1 MRKFFCTFA
10 LSMDTNS
17 FTSGPVRP
25 FSSQELG
32 VNHLT
37 DYELLSDSG
46 HNLVY
51 RAQMGGKWV
60 VLKAA
65 KSTEGELTRNQLLL
79 EREFEIMHRLDS
91 IFVVQTISMVDDPQL
106 GRAILMEYIN
116 GRPLDKFIAENP
128 TSTERRR
135 VAEELMEA
143 LIFLHDRQIVHGDL
157 KPSNILITDS
167 GNHVRLID
175 FGFADNEAYI
185 AKNIGSTPSIS
196 TEKQLP
202 TDALLPERDIY
213 ALGKILSLLFPHS
226 VIPSIAR
233 RYTSVRQVR
242 AALHRYWRMRWLLP
256 LILAIAAIVAFV
268 IVFLPSPKET
278 AQISEIQT
286 DTVVLVVP
294 IEPAVDSVRLD
305 VAQISEIQ
313 TDTVALVVPI
323 EPAVD
328 SVWLDVKSRAEQ
340 QYSTLYRTYADSLKN
355 MPEKT
360 MNAAIYKLS
369 GYANELL
376 KEHKHLADAY
386 PQYEDSL
393 QELYLAHLVRDHN
406 RLQSICA
413 DYPMIYSN
421 KTE

>member
-1 MRKFFCTFA
+1 
-10 LSMDTNS
+10 MDTNS
-17 FTSGPVRP
+17 YTSGPIRP
-25 FSSQELG
+25 LSSQELG

-65 KSTEGELTRNQLLL
+65 KPDEGEQTRNRLLL

-91 IFVVQTISMVDDPQL
+91 IYVVQTIAMVDDPQL
-106 GRAILMEYIN
+106 GRSILMEYVH
-116 GRPLDKFIAENP
+116 GRSLDKFVAGNP

-135 VAEELMEA
+135 VADELMEA

-157 KPSNILITDS
+157 KPSNILITDF

-175 FGFADNEAYI
+175 FGFSDNEAFI
-185 AKNIGSTPSIS
+185 AKNIGTSPSIS
-196 TEKQLP
+196 SPEQLP
-202 TDALLPERDIY
+202 TDVLKPERDIY
-213 ALGKILSLLFPHS
+213 ALGKMLALLFPHS
-226 VIPSIAR
+226 LKPVIR
-233 RYTSVRQVR
+233 RCLASDRSRYISVRQVR
-242 AALHRYWRMRWLLP
+242 SALHRYWRMRWLMP
-256 LILAIAAIVAFV
+256 WILAITTIIAFV
-268 IVFLPSPKET
+268 IVFQPNPTET

-286 DTVVLVVP
+286 DTEVVVP
-294 IEPAVDSVRLD
+294 VKPAVDSIWLNLKY
-305 VAQISEIQ
+305 EI
-313 TDTVALVVPI
+313 D
-323 EPAVD
+323 
-328 SVWLDVKSRAEQ
+328 K
-340 QYSTLYRTYADSLKN
+340 QYTSLYITYADSLSH

-376 KEHKHLADAY
+376 KEHKYLTDAY

-406 RLQSICA
+406 RLQSICE

>member
-1 MRKFFCTFA
+1 
-10 LSMDTNS
+10 MDTNS
-17 FTSGPVRP
+17 FTSGPIRP
-25 FSSQELG
+25 LSSQELG

-65 KSTEGELTRNQLLL
+65 KPDEGELTRNQLLL

-91 IFVVQTISMVDDPQL
+91 IYVVQTIAMVDDPQL
-106 GRAILMEYIN
+106 GRSILMEYVH
-116 GRPLDKFIAENP
+116 GRSLDKFVAGTP

-135 VAEELMEA
+135 VADELMEA
-143 LIFLHDRQIVHGDL
+143 LIFLHERLIVHGDL

-185 AKNIGSTPSIS
+185 AKNIGTSPSIS
-196 TEKQLP
+196 TEEQLP
-202 TDALLPERDIY
+202 TDVLLPERDIY
-213 ALGKILSLLFPHS
+213 ALGKMLALLFPHS
-226 VIPSIAR
+226 LKPVIR
-233 RYTSVRQVR
+233 RCLASDRSRYISVRQVR
-242 AALHRYWRMRWLLP
+242 AALHRYWRMRWLMP
-256 LILAIAAIVAFV
+256 WILAITTIIAFV
-268 IVFLPSPKET
+268 IVFQPNPTET

-286 DTVVLVVP
+286 DTEVVVP
-294 IEPAVDSVRLD
+294 AKPAVDSIWLNLKY
-305 VAQISEIQ
+305 EI
-313 TDTVALVVPI
+313 D
-323 EPAVD
+323 
-328 SVWLDVKSRAEQ
+328 K
-340 QYSTLYRTYADSLKN
+340 QYTSLYITYADSLTN

-376 KEHKHLADAY
+376 KEHKYLTDAY

-406 RLQSICA
+406 RLQSICE

-421 KTE
+421 KYSNQTE

>member
-1 MRKFFCTFA
+1 
-10 LSMDTNS
+10 MDTNS
-17 FTSGPVRP
+17 FTSGPIRP
-25 FSSQELG
+25 LSSQELG
-32 VNHLT
+32 ANHLT

-46 HNLVY
+46 HNLIY

-65 KSTEGELTRNQLLL
+65 KPTEGERTRNQLLL

-91 IFVVQTISMVDDPQL
+91 IYVVQTISMVDDPQL
-106 GRAILMEYIN
+106 GRAILMEYVH
-116 GRPLDKFIAENP
+116 GRPLDKFVAGNP

-135 VAEELMEA
+135 VADELMEA

-185 AKNIGSTPSIS
+185 AKNIGTSPSIS
-196 TEKQLP
+196 MGEQLP

-226 VIPSIAR
+226 VKPIIRRCLASDR
-233 RYTSVRQVR
+233 SRYTSVRQVR
-242 AALHRYWRMRWLLP
+242 AALHRYWRMMWLLP
-256 LILAIAAIVAFV
+256 VMMAVLLAIVAF
-268 IVFLPSPKET
+268 LWLSPSDEPSPQQMTEQHSVNSTWLNLKY
-278 AQISEIQT
+278 EI
-286 DTVVLVVP
+286 D
-294 IEPAVDSVRLD
+294 
-305 VAQISEIQ
+305 
-313 TDTVALVVPI
+313 
-323 EPAVD
+323 
-328 SVWLDVKSRAEQ
+328 K
-340 QYSTLYRTYADSLKN
+340 QYTSLYITYADSLSQ

-376 KEHKHLADAY
+376 KEHKHLTDAY

-393 QELYLAHLVRDHN
+393 QELYLMHLLRDYN
-406 RLQSICA
+406 RLRSICE
-413 DYPMIYSN
+413 DYPLIYSN
-421 KTE
+421 ANKTE

>member
-1 MRKFFCTFA
+1 
-10 LSMDTNS
+10 MDTNS
-17 FTSGPVRP
+17 FTSGPIRP
-25 FSSQELG
+25 LSSQELG

-65 KSTEGELTRNQLLL
+65 KPDEGEQTRNRLLL

-91 IFVVQTISMVDDPQL
+91 IYVVQTIAMVDDPQL
-106 GRAILMEYIN
+106 GRSILMEYVH
-116 GRPLDKFIAENP
+116 GRPLDKFVAGNP

-135 VAEELMEA
+135 VADELMEA

-175 FGFADNEAYI
+175 FGFSDNEAFI
-185 AKNIGSTPSIS
+185 AKNIGTSPSIS
-196 TEKQLP
+196 SPEQLP
-202 TDALLPERDIY
+202 TNVLKPERDIY
-213 ALGKILSLLFPHS
+213 ALGKMLALLFPHS
-226 VIPSIAR
+226 LKPVIR
-233 RYTSVRQVR
+233 RCLASDRSRYISVRQVR
-242 AALHRYWRMRWLLP
+242 AALHRYWRMRWLMP
-256 LILAIAAIVAFV
+256 WILAITTIIAFV
-268 IVFLPSPKET
+268 IVFLPNPTET

-286 DTVVLVVP
+286 DTEVVVP
-294 IEPAVDSVRLD
+294 AKPAVDSIWLNLKY
-305 VAQISEIQ
+305 EI
-313 TDTVALVVPI
+313 D
-323 EPAVD
+323 
-328 SVWLDVKSRAEQ
+328 K
-340 QYSTLYRTYADSLKN
+340 QYTSLYITYADSLSH

-376 KEHKHLADAY
+376 KEHKYLTDAY

-406 RLQSICA
+406 RLQSICE

-421 KTE
+421 KYSNQTE

>member
-1 MRKFFCTFA
+1 
-10 LSMDTNS
+10 MDTNS
-17 FTSGPVRP
+17 FTSGPIRP
-25 FSSQELG
+25 LSSQELG
-32 VNHLT
+32 ANRLT

-65 KSTEGELTRNQLLL
+65 KPTEGERTRNQLLL

-91 IFVVQTISMVDDPQL
+91 IYVVQTISMVDDPQL
-106 GRAILMEYIN
+106 GRAILMEYIH
-116 GRPLDKFIAENP
+116 GRPLDKFIAEKP
-128 TSTERRR
+128 SHTERRR

-143 LIFLHDRQIVHGDL
+143 LMFLHERQIVHGDL
-157 KPSNILITDS
+157 KPSNILINDS

-175 FGFADNEAYI
+175 FGFSDNEAFI
-185 AKNIGSTPSIS
+185 AKNIGTSPSIS
-196 TEKQLP
+196 TPEQLP
-202 TDALLPERDIY
+202 TDILLLERDIY

-226 VIPSIAR
+226 AKPLIR
-233 RYTSVRQVR
+233 RCLASDRNRYSSVRQVR
-242 AALHRYWRMRWLLP
+242 AALHRYWRMMWLLP
-256 LILAIAAIVAFV
+256 VMMATLLAIVAFLWV
-268 IVFLPSPKET
+268 SPSDEPSPQQMTE
-278 AQISEIQT
+278 QHS
-286 DTVVLVVP
+286 
-294 IEPAVDSVRLD
+294 VDSTWLNLKY
-305 VAQISEIQ
+305 EI
-313 TDTVALVVPI
+313 D
-323 EPAVD
+323 
-328 SVWLDVKSRAEQ
+328 K
-340 QYSTLYRTYADSLKN
+340 QYTSLYITYADSLSQ

-393 QELYLAHLVRDHN
+393 QELYLSHLLRDHN
-406 RLQSICA
+406 RLQSICE
-413 DYPMIYSN
+413 DYPMIYTNKYSN

>member
-1 MRKFFCTFA
+1 
-10 LSMDTNS
+10 MDTNS
-17 FTSGPVRP
+17 FTSGPIRP
-25 FSSQELG
+25 LSSQELG

-65 KSTEGELTRNQLLL
+65 KPDEGEQTRNRLLL

-91 IFVVQTISMVDDPQL
+91 IYVVQTISMVDDPQL
-106 GRAILMEYIN
+106 GRSILMEYVH
-116 GRPLDKFIAENP
+116 GRSLDKFVAGNP

-135 VAEELMEA
+135 VADELMEA

-175 FGFADNEAYI
+175 FGFSDNEAFI
-185 AKNIGSTPSIS
+185 AKNIGTSPSIS
-196 TEKQLP
+196 SPEQLP
-202 TDALLPERDIY
+202 TDVLKPERDIY
-213 ALGKILSLLFPHS
+213 ALGKMLALLFPHS
-226 VIPSIAR
+226 LKPVIR
-233 RYTSVRQVR
+233 RCLASDRSRYISVRQVR
-242 AALHRYWRMRWLLP
+242 AALHRYWRMRWLMP
-256 LILAIAAIVAFV
+256 WILAITTIIAFV
-268 IVFLPSPKET
+268 IVFLPNPTET

-286 DTVVLVVP
+286 DTEVVVP
-294 IEPAVDSVRLD
+294 AKPAVDSIWLNLKY
-305 VAQISEIQ
+305 EI
-313 TDTVALVVPI
+313 D
-323 EPAVD
+323 
-328 SVWLDVKSRAEQ
+328 K
-340 QYSTLYRTYADSLKN
+340 QYTSLYITYADSLSH

-376 KEHKHLADAY
+376 KEHKYLTDAY

-406 RLQSICA
+406 RLQSICE

>member
-1 MRKFFCTFA
+1 
-10 LSMDTNS
+10 MDTNS
-17 FTSGPVRP
+17 FTSGPIRP
-25 FSSQELG
+25 LSSQELG

-65 KSTEGELTRNQLLL
+65 KPTEGEQTRNQLLL

-91 IFVVQTISMVDDPQL
+91 IYVVQTISMVDDPQL
-106 GRAILMEYIN
+106 GRSILMEYVH
-116 GRPLDKFIAENP
+116 GRSLDKFVAGNP

-135 VAEELMEA
+135 VADELMEA

-185 AKNIGSTPSIS
+185 AKNIGTSPSIS
-196 TEKQLP
+196 TEEQLP
-202 TDALLPERDIY
+202 TDVLLPERDIY

-226 VIPSIAR
+226 LKPVIR
-233 RYTSVRQVR
+233 RCLASDRSRYISVRQVR
-242 AALHRYWRMRWLLP
+242 TALHRYWWMRWLMP
-256 LILAIAAIVAFV
+256 WILAITTIIAFV
-268 IVFLPSPKET
+268 IVFLPNPTET

-286 DTVVLVVP
+286 DTEVVVP
-294 IEPAVDSVRLD
+294 AKPAVDSIWLNLKY
-305 VAQISEIQ
+305 EI
-313 TDTVALVVPI
+313 D
-323 EPAVD
+323 
-328 SVWLDVKSRAEQ
+328 K
-340 QYSTLYRTYADSLKN
+340 QYTSLYITYADSLSH

-376 KEHKHLADAY
+376 KEHKYLTDAY

-406 RLQSICA
+406 RLQSICE

-421 KTE
+421 KYSNQTE

>member
-1 MRKFFCTFA
+1 
-10 LSMDTNS
+10 MDTNS
-17 FTSGPVRP
+17 FTSGPIRP
-25 FSSQELG
+25 LSSQELG

-65 KSTEGELTRNQLLL
+65 KPTEGEQTRNQLLL

-91 IFVVQTISMVDDPQL
+91 IYVVQTIAMVDDPQL
-106 GRAILMEYIN
+106 GRSILMEYVH
-116 GRPLDKFIAENP
+116 GRPLDKFVAGNP

-135 VAEELMEA
+135 VADELMEA

-175 FGFADNEAYI
+175 FGFSDNEAFI
-185 AKNIGSTPSIS
+185 AKNIGTSPSIS
-196 TEKQLP
+196 SPEQLP
-202 TDALLPERDIY
+202 TDVLKPERDIY
-213 ALGKILSLLFPHS
+213 ALGKMLALLFPHS
-226 VIPSIAR
+226 LKPVIR
-233 RYTSVRQVR
+233 RCLASDRSRYISVRQVR
-242 AALHRYWRMRWLLP
+242 SALHRYWRMRWLMP
-256 LILAIAAIVAFV
+256 WILAITTIIAFV
-268 IVFLPSPKET
+268 IVFQPNPTET
-278 AQISEIQT
+278 AQTFEIQT
-286 DTVVLVVP
+286 DTQIVVP
-294 IEPAVDSVRLD
+294 VKPAVDSIWLNLKY
-305 VAQISEIQ
+305 EI
-313 TDTVALVVPI
+313 D
-323 EPAVD
+323 
-328 SVWLDVKSRAEQ
+328 K
-340 QYSTLYRTYADSLKN
+340 QYTSLYITYADSLSH

-376 KEHKHLADAY
+376 KEHKYLTDAY

-406 RLQSICA
+406 RLQSICE

>member
-1 MRKFFCTFA
+1 
-10 LSMDTNS
+10 MDTNS
-17 FTSGPVRP
+17 FTSGPIRP
-25 FSSQELG
+25 LSSQELG

-65 KSTEGELTRNQLLL
+65 KPTEGEQTRNQLLL

-91 IFVVQTISMVDDPQL
+91 IYVVQTISMMDDPQL
-106 GRAILMEYIN
+106 GRSILMEYVH
-116 GRPLDKFIAENP
+116 GRSLDKFVAGNP

-135 VAEELMEA
+135 VADELMEA

-185 AKNIGSTPSIS
+185 AKNIGTSPSIS
-196 TEKQLP
+196 TEEQLP
-202 TDALLPERDIY
+202 TDVLLPERDIY

-226 VIPSIAR
+226 LKPVIR
-233 RYTSVRQVR
+233 RCLASDRSRYISVRQVR
-242 AALHRYWRMRWLLP
+242 AALHRYWRMRWLMP
-256 LILAIAAIVAFV
+256 WILAITTIIAFV
-268 IVFLPSPKET
+268 IVFLPNPTET

-286 DTVVLVVP
+286 DTEVVVP
-294 IEPAVDSVRLD
+294 AKPAVDSIWLNLKY
-305 VAQISEIQ
+305 EI
-313 TDTVALVVPI
+313 D
-323 EPAVD
+323 
-328 SVWLDVKSRAEQ
+328 K
-340 QYSTLYRTYADSLKN
+340 QYTSLYITYADSLSH

-376 KEHKHLADAY
+376 KEHKYLTDAY

-406 RLQSICA
+406 RLQSICE

-421 KTE
+421 KYSNQTE

>member
-1 MRKFFCTFA
+1 
-10 LSMDTNS
+10 MDTNS
-17 FTSGPVRP
+17 FTSGPIRSL
-25 FSSQELG
+25 SSQELG

-65 KSTEGELTRNQLLL
+65 KPTEGEQTRNQLLL

-91 IFVVQTISMVDDPQL
+91 IYVVQTISMVDDPQL
-106 GRAILMEYIN
+106 GRSILMEYVH
-116 GRPLDKFIAENP
+116 GRSLDKFVAGNP

-135 VAEELMEA
+135 VADELMEA

-175 FGFADNEAYI
+175 FGFSDNEAFI
-185 AKNIGSTPSIS
+185 AKNIGTSPSIS
-196 TEKQLP
+196 SPEQLP
-202 TDALLPERDIY
+202 TNVLKPERDIY

-226 VIPSIAR
+226 LKPVIR
-233 RYTSVRQVR
+233 RCLASDRSRYISVRQVR
-242 AALHRYWRMRWLLP
+242 AALHRYWRMRWLMP
-256 LILAIAAIVAFV
+256 WILAITTIIAFV
-268 IVFLPSPKET
+268 IVFQPNPTET

-286 DTVVLVVP
+286 DTEVVVP
-294 IEPAVDSVRLD
+294 AKPAVDSIWLNLKY
-305 VAQISEIQ
+305 EI
-313 TDTVALVVPI
+313 D
-323 EPAVD
+323 
-328 SVWLDVKSRAEQ
+328 K
-340 QYSTLYRTYADSLKN
+340 QYTSLYITYADSLSH

-376 KEHKHLADAY
+376 KEHKLLADAY

-406 RLQSICA
+406 RLQSICE

-421 KTE
+421 KYSNKTE

>member
-1 MRKFFCTFA
+1 
-10 LSMDTNS
+10 MDTNS
-17 FTSGPVRP
+17 FTSGPIRSL
-25 FSSQELG
+25 SSQELG

-65 KSTEGELTRNQLLL
+65 KPDEGELTRNQLLL

-91 IFVVQTISMVDDPQL
+91 IYVVQTIAMVDDPQL
-106 GRAILMEYIN
+106 GRSILMEYVH
-116 GRPLDKFIAENP
+116 GRPLDKFVAGNP

-135 VAEELMEA
+135 VADELMEA
-143 LIFLHDRQIVHGDL
+143 LIFLHERQIVHGDL

-175 FGFADNEAYI
+175 FGFSDNEAFI
-185 AKNIGSTPSIS
+185 AKNIGTSPSIS
-196 TEKQLP
+196 SPDQLP
-202 TDALLPERDIY
+202 TDVLKPERDIY
-213 ALGKILSLLFPHS
+213 ALGKMLALLFPHS
-226 VIPSIAR
+226 LKPVIR
-233 RYTSVRQVR
+233 RCLASDRSRYISVRQVR
-242 AALHRYWRMRWLLP
+242 AALHRYWRMRWLMP
-256 LILAIAAIVAFV
+256 WILAITTIIAFV
-268 IVFLPSPKET
+268 IVFQPNPTET

-286 DTVVLVVP
+286 DTEVVVP
-294 IEPAVDSVRLD
+294 AKPAVDSIWLNLKY
-305 VAQISEIQ
+305 EI
-313 TDTVALVVPI
+313 D
-323 EPAVD
+323 
-328 SVWLDVKSRAEQ
+328 K
-340 QYSTLYRTYADSLKN
+340 QYTSLYITYADSLSH

-376 KEHKHLADAY
+376 KEHKYLTDAY

-406 RLQSICA
+406 RLQSICE

-421 KTE
+421 KYSNKTE

>member
-1 MRKFFCTFA
+1 
-10 LSMDTNS
+10 MDTNS
-17 FTSGPVRP
+17 YTSGPIRP
-25 FSSQELG
+25 LSSQELG

-65 KSTEGELTRNQLLL
+65 KPDEGEQTRNRLLL

-91 IFVVQTISMVDDPQL
+91 IYVVQTIAMVNDPQL
-106 GRAILMEYIN
+106 GRAILMEYVH
-116 GRPLDKFIAENP
+116 GRPLDKFVAGNP

-135 VAEELMEA
+135 VADELMEA
-143 LIFLHDRQIVHGDL
+143 LIFLHERLIVHGDL

-175 FGFADNEAYI
+175 FGFSDNEAFI
-185 AKNIGSTPSIS
+185 AKNIGTSPSIS
-196 TEKQLP
+196 SPEQLP
-202 TDALLPERDIY
+202 TDVLKPERDIY
-213 ALGKILSLLFPHS
+213 ALGKMLALLFPHS
-226 VIPSIAR
+226 LKPVIR
-233 RYTSVRQVR
+233 RCLASDRSRYISVRQVR
-242 AALHRYWRMRWLLP
+242 AALHRYWRMRWLMP
-256 LILAIAAIVAFV
+256 WILAITTIIAFV
-268 IVFLPSPKET
+268 IVFQPNPTET

-286 DTVVLVVP
+286 DTEVVVP
-294 IEPAVDSVRLD
+294 AKPAVDSIWLNLKY
-305 VAQISEIQ
+305 EI
-313 TDTVALVVPI
+313 D
-323 EPAVD
+323 
-328 SVWLDVKSRAEQ
+328 K
-340 QYSTLYRTYADSLKN
+340 QYTSLYITYADSLSH

-376 KEHKHLADAY
+376 KEHKYLTDAY

-406 RLQSICA
+406 RLQSICE

>member
-1 MRKFFCTFA
+1 
-10 LSMDTNS
+10 MDTNS
-17 FTSGPVRP
+17 FTSGPIRP
-25 FSSQELG
+25 LSSQELG

-65 KSTEGELTRNQLLL
+65 KPDEGEQTRNRLLL

-91 IFVVQTISMVDDPQL
+91 IYVVQTISMVDDPQL
-106 GRAILMEYIN
+106 GRSILMEYVH
-116 GRPLDKFIAENP
+116 GRPLDKFVAGNP
-128 TSTERRR
+128 TSPERRR
-135 VAEELMEA
+135 VADELMEA
-143 LIFLHDRQIVHGDL
+143 LIFLHERQIVHGDL

-175 FGFADNEAYI
+175 FGFSDNEAFI
-185 AKNIGSTPSIS
+185 AKNIGTSPSIS
-196 TEKQLP
+196 SPEQLP
-202 TDALLPERDIY
+202 TNVLKPERDIY
-213 ALGKILSLLFPHS
+213 ALGKMLALLFPHS
-226 VIPSIAR
+226 LKPVIR
-233 RYTSVRQVR
+233 RCLASDRSRYISVRQVR
-242 AALHRYWRMRWLLP
+242 AALHRYWRMRWLMP
-256 LILAIAAIVAFV
+256 WILAITTIIAFV
-268 IVFLPSPKET
+268 IVFLPNPTET

-286 DTVVLVVP
+286 DTEVVVP
-294 IEPAVDSVRLD
+294 AKPAVDSIWLNLKY
-305 VAQISEIQ
+305 EI
-313 TDTVALVVPI
+313 D
-323 EPAVD
+323 
-328 SVWLDVKSRAEQ
+328 K
-340 QYSTLYRTYADSLKN
+340 QYTSLYITYADSLSH

-376 KEHKHLADAY
+376 KEHKYLTDAY

-406 RLQSICA
+406 RLQSICE

-421 KTE
+421 KYSNQTE

>member
-1 MRKFFCTFA
+1 
-10 LSMDTNS
+10 MDTNS
-17 FTSGPVRP
+17 FTSGPIRSL
-25 FSSQELG
+25 SSQELG

-65 KSTEGELTRNQLLL
+65 KPDEGEQTRNRLLL

-91 IFVVQTISMVDDPQL
+91 IYVVQTIAMVDDPQL
-106 GRAILMEYIN
+106 GRSILMEYVH
-116 GRPLDKFIAENP
+116 GRPLDKFVAGNP

-135 VAEELMEA
+135 VADELMEA

-175 FGFADNEAYI
+175 FGFSDNEAFI
-185 AKNIGSTPSIS
+185 AKNIGTSPSIS
-196 TEKQLP
+196 SPEQLP
-202 TDALLPERDIY
+202 TNVLKPERDIY
-213 ALGKILSLLFPHS
+213 ALGKMLALLFPHS
-226 VIPSIAR
+226 LKPVIR
-233 RYTSVRQVR
+233 RCLASDRSRYISVRQVR
-242 AALHRYWRMRWLLP
+242 AALHRYWRMRWLMP
-256 LILAIAAIVAFV
+256 WILAITTIIAFV
-268 IVFLPSPKET
+268 IVFQPNPTET

-286 DTVVLVVP
+286 DTEVVVP
-294 IEPAVDSVRLD
+294 AKPAVDSIWLNLKY
-305 VAQISEIQ
+305 EI
-313 TDTVALVVPI
+313 D
-323 EPAVD
+323 
-328 SVWLDVKSRAEQ
+328 K
-340 QYSTLYRTYADSLKN
+340 QYTSLYITYADSLSH

-376 KEHKHLADAY
+376 KEHKLLADAY

-406 RLQSICA
+406 RLQSICE

-421 KTE
+421 KYSNKTE

>member
-1 MRKFFCTFA
+1 
-10 LSMDTNS
+10 MDTNS
-17 FTSGPVRP
+17 FTSGPIRP
-25 FSSQELG
+25 LSSQELG
-32 VNHLT
+32 VEHLT

-65 KSTEGELTRNQLLL
+65 KPTEGERTRNQLLL

-91 IFVVQTISMVDDPQL
+91 IYVVQTISMVDDPQL
-106 GRAILMEYIN
+106 GRAILMEYVH
-116 GRPLDKFIAENP
+116 GRPLDKFVAGNP

-185 AKNIGSTPSIS
+185 AKNIGTSPSIS
-196 TEKQLP
+196 TEEQLP
-202 TDALLPERDIY
+202 TDVLLPERDIY

-226 VIPSIAR
+226 AKPIIRRCLASDR
-233 RYTSVRQVR
+233 SRYTSVHQVR

-278 AQISEIQT
+278 AQTFEIQT
-286 DTVVLVVP
+286 DTEIVVP
-294 IEPAVDSVRLD
+294 VKPAVDSIWLNLKV
-305 VAQISEIQ
+305 Q
-313 TDTVALVVPI
+313 TD
-323 EPAVD
+323 
-328 SVWLDVKSRAEQ
+328 K
-340 QYSTLYRTYADSLKN
+340 QYTSLYCIYADSLTN

-360 MNAAIYKLS
+360 TNAAIELLS

-376 KEHKHLADAY
+376 KEHKLLGESY

-393 QELYLAHLVRDHN
+393 QELYLSHLVRDHN
-406 RLQSICA
+406 RLRSICE
-413 DYPMIYSN
+413 DYPLIYSN
-421 KTE
+421 ANKTE

>member
-1 MRKFFCTFA
+1 
-10 LSMDTNS
+10 MDTNS
-17 FTSGPVRP
+17 FTSGPIRP
-25 FSSQELG
+25 LSSQELG

-65 KSTEGELTRNQLLL
+65 KPTEGEQTRNRLLL

-91 IFVVQTISMVDDPQL
+91 IYVVQTISMVDDPQL
-106 GRAILMEYIN
+106 GRSILMEYVH
-116 GRPLDKFIAENP
+116 GRSLDKFVAGNP

-135 VAEELMEA
+135 VADELMEA

-175 FGFADNEAYI
+175 FGFSDNEAFI
-185 AKNIGSTPSIS
+185 AKNIGTSPSIS
-196 TEKQLP
+196 SPEQLP
-202 TDALLPERDIY
+202 TDVLKPERDIY
-213 ALGKILSLLFPHS
+213 ALGKMLALLFPHS
-226 VIPSIAR
+226 LKPVIR
-233 RYTSVRQVR
+233 RCLASDRSRYISVRQVR
-242 AALHRYWRMRWLLP
+242 AALHRYWRMRWLMP
-256 LILAIAAIVAFV
+256 WILAITTIIAFV
-268 IVFLPSPKET
+268 IVFQPNPTET

-286 DTVVLVVP
+286 DTQIVVP
-294 IEPAVDSVRLD
+294 VKPAVDSIWLNLRY
-305 VAQISEIQ
+305 EI
-313 TDTVALVVPI
+313 D
-323 EPAVD
+323 
-328 SVWLDVKSRAEQ
+328 K
-340 QYSTLYRTYADSLKN
+340 QYTSLYITYADSLSH

-376 KEHKHLADAY
+376 KEHKYLTDAY

-406 RLQSICA
+406 RLHSICE

>member
-1 MRKFFCTFA
+1 
-10 LSMDTNS
+10 MDTNS
-17 FTSGPVRP
+17 YTSGPIRSL
-25 FSSQELG
+25 SSQELG

-65 KSTEGELTRNQLLL
+65 KPDEGEQTRNRLLL

-91 IFVVQTISMVDDPQL
+91 IYVVQTIAMVNDPQL
-106 GRAILMEYIN
+106 GRAILMEYVH
-116 GRPLDKFIAENP
+116 GRPLDRFVTENP
-128 TSTERRR
+128 SAAERRR
-135 VAEELMEA
+135 VADELMEA
-143 LIFLHDRQIVHGDL
+143 LIFLHERQIVHGDL

-175 FGFADNEAYI
+175 FGFADNEAFI
-185 AKNIGSTPSIS
+185 AKNIGTSPSIS
-196 TEKQLP
+196 SPEQLP
-202 TDALLPERDIY
+202 TDVLKPERDIY
-213 ALGKILSLLFPHS
+213 ALGKMLALLFPHS
-226 VIPSIAR
+226 LKPVIR
-233 RYTSVRQVR
+233 RCLASDRSRYISVRQVR
-242 AALHRYWRMRWLLP
+242 AALHRYWRMRWSMP
-256 LILAIAAIVAFV
+256 WILAITTIIAFV
-268 IVFLPSPKET
+268 IVFQPNPTET

-286 DTVVLVVP
+286 DTEVVVP
-294 IEPAVDSVRLD
+294 AKPAVDSIWLNLKY
-305 VAQISEIQ
+305 EI
-313 TDTVALVVPI
+313 D
-323 EPAVD
+323 
-328 SVWLDVKSRAEQ
+328 K
-340 QYSTLYRTYADSLKN
+340 QYTSLYITYADSLSH

-376 KEHKHLADAY
+376 KEHKYLTDAY

-406 RLQSICA
+406 RLQSICE

-421 KTE
+421 KYSNKTE

>member
-1 MRKFFCTFA
+1 
-10 LSMDTNS
+10 MDTNS
-17 FTSGPVRP
+17 FTSGPIRP
-25 FSSQELG
+25 LSSQELG

-65 KSTEGELTRNQLLL
+65 KPDEGEQTRNRLLL

-91 IFVVQTISMVDDPQL
+91 IYVVQTIAMVNDPQL
-106 GRAILMEYIN
+106 GRSILMEYVH
-116 GRPLDKFIAENP
+116 GRSLDKFVAGNP

-135 VAEELMEA
+135 VADELMEA

-175 FGFADNEAYI
+175 FGFADNEAFI
-185 AKNIGSTPSIS
+185 AKNIGTSPSIS
-196 TEKQLP
+196 SPEQLP
-202 TDALLPERDIY
+202 TNVLKPERDIY
-213 ALGKILSLLFPHS
+213 ALGKMLALLFPHS
-226 VIPSIAR
+226 LKPVIR
-233 RYTSVRQVR
+233 RCLASDRSRYISVRQVR
-242 AALHRYWRMRWLLP
+242 AALHRYWRMRWLMP
-256 LILAIAAIVAFV
+256 WILAITTIIAFV
-268 IVFLPSPKET
+268 IVFQPNPTET

-286 DTVVLVVP
+286 DTEVVVP
-294 IEPAVDSVRLD
+294 AKPAVDSIWLNLKY
-305 VAQISEIQ
+305 EI
-313 TDTVALVVPI
+313 D
-323 EPAVD
+323 
-328 SVWLDVKSRAEQ
+328 K
-340 QYSTLYRTYADSLKN
+340 QYTSLYITYADSLSH

-376 KEHKHLADAY
+376 KEHKYLTDAY

-406 RLQSICA
+406 RLQSICE

-421 KTE
+421 KYSNQTE